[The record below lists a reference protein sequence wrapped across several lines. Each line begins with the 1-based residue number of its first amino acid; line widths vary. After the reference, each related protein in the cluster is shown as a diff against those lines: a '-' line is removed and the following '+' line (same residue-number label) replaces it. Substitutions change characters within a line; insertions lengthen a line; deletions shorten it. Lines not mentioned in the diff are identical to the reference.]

1 MHATD
6 PMEALRELSFRFGDP
21 PELGHAKARIE
32 IFTCGGSTCLSM
44 PDVKI
49 ERDAGRYMATIE
61 DADRTW
67 TGEGSSQTA
76 AIIALLADRAGY
88 RAVVTCKEDE

>member
-1 MHATD
+1 MPN
-6 PMEALRELSFRFGDP
+6 PMEALRELSFQFGDP
-21 PELGHAKARIE
+21 PFPGHAKARIE
-32 IFTCGGSTCLSM
+32 IFTPGGSTCLSM

-49 ERDAGRYMATIE
+49 VHDDGRYAATIE
-61 DADRTW
+61 DAGCTW
-67 TGEGSSQTA
+67 AGYGESQTA